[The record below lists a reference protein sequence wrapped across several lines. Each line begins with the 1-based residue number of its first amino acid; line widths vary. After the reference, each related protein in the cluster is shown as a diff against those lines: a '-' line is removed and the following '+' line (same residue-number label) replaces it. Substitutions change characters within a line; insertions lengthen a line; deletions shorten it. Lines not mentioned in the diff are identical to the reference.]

1 MTEETKEQK
10 EEDKETAKK
19 EPENA
24 EKMQF
29 RAEVGKVLDIVV
41 NSLYSNADIFLRELI
56 SNASDACDK
65 LRYMAVMHP
74 EMTADEGGEFQIKI
88 SLDKKA
94 NTLTVSDNGIG
105 MNKDDLINNLGTI
118 AKSGSL
124 EFLNNLDEHAKDA
137 SNLIGQFGV
146 GFYSAFMAAESVE
159 VRTRKAGE
167 PKDKGWLWTSDGKGS
182 FSISPLSDVPRGTS
196 ILLHLKKDF
205 KEYTDIIKVRQIIR
219 QYSDHIS
226 FPVMME
232 KDGKWEAVNSAS
244 ALWTRNKAEITK
256 EQYRDFY
263 RHISHAFDEPWL
275 TLHYKAEG
283 AIEYTGL
290 LFIPETAP
298 FDLFQPD
305 RIKSLKLY
313 TNKVFISDDL
323 PDFMPAYLRFVKGVI
338 DTKDLPLNVSREMLQ
353 KTPVLA
359 KVKKG
364 LIRRLLSELK
374 TRSKDTEDY
383 NKFWTQL
390 GKAFKEGIYEDA
402 DNRTEIAEL
411 SRFYSTRSDKLIS
424 LDDYIAAMPENQKS
438 VYYITGDDLAVLRN
452 SPQLEGFTARGLEVL
467 LFTDP
472 IDEFWTQAMPT
483 YKDKPL
489 KHISL
494 ADDEI
499 KDIPVKS
506 ENKENALPK
515 DEMDALIAYMKIV
528 LKDKVKDVLPT
539 DRLSAS
545 PACLS
550 AAKGDISLSLE
561 RMMKM
566 HGQTLLHDSGRVL
579 EINPSHA
586 LIRKI
591 SDTLQHHKDE
601 KESVL
606 QDAITLL
613 FEQASVAEGESVKNP
628 ADFMGRITRFMIQ
641 AMD

>member
-1 MTEETKEQK
+1 MTEEKEMK
-10 EEDKETAKK
+10 D
-19 EPENA
+19 A

-29 RAEVGKVLDIVV
+29 KAEVGKVLDIVV

-88 SLDKKA
+88 SLDKKE

-146 GFYSAFMAAESVE
+146 GFYSAFMAADSVE
-159 VRTRKAGE
+159 VRTRRAG
-167 PKDKGWLWTSDGKGS
+167 DKKENGWLWTSDGKGS
-182 FSISPLSDVPRGTS
+182 FSISPLSDVARGTS

-205 KEYTDIIKVRQIIR
+205 KEYTDPIKIRQIIR

-263 RHISHAFDEPWL
+263 RHISHAFDEPWM

-298 FDLFQPD
+298 FDLFQQD
-305 RIKSLKLY
+305 RVKSLKLY

-364 LIRRLLSELK
+364 LVRRLLSELK
-374 TRSKDTEDY
+374 ARSKDADDY
-383 NKFWTQL
+383 NKFWMQL

-424 LDDYIAAMPENQKS
+424 LDDYISAMPEKQKS
-438 VYYITGDDLAVLRN
+438 IYYITGDDLAVLRN

-472 IDEFWTQAMPT
+472 IDEFWTQVMPV
-483 YKDKPL
+483 YKEKPL

-499 KDIPVKS
+499 KDIPLTN
-506 ENKENALPK
+506 ENKEEALSK
-515 DEMDALIAYMKIV
+515 EQLDALIAYMKIV
-528 LKDKVKDVLPT
+528 LKDKVKDVTAT
-539 DRLSAS
+539 DRLAAS

-550 AAKGDISLSLE
+550 AAKGDISLNLE

-566 HGQTLLHDSGRVL
+566 HGQPLLHDSGRVL
-579 EINPSHA
+579 EINPSHT
-586 LIRKI
+586 LIHKI
-591 SDTLQHHKDE
+591 SESLQNHKQE
-601 KESVL
+601 KEIIL

-613 FEQASVAEGESVKNP
+613 FEQASVAEGEPVKNP
-628 ADFMGRITRFMIQ
+628 ADFMGRITKFMIQ
-641 AMD
+641 AMS

>member
-1 MTEETKEQK
+1 MTEENKEEQK
-10 EEDKETAKK
+10 EIKN
-19 EPENA
+19 EPKNA
-24 EKMQF
+24 EKMEF

-88 SLDKKA
+88 ALDKKN
-94 NTLTVSDNGIG
+94 NTLTISDNGIG

-146 GFYSAFMAAESVE
+146 GFYSAFMAADSVE
-159 VRTRKAGE
+159 VRTRRAGE
-167 PKDKGWLWTSDGKGS
+167 PKDQGWLWTSEGKGS
-182 FSISPLSDVPRGTS
+182 FSISPLPDVSRGTS

-205 KEYTDIIKVRQIIR
+205 KEYTDAIKVRQIIR

-263 RHISHAFDEPWL
+263 RHISHAFDEPWM

-290 LFIPETAP
+290 LFIPENAP
-298 FDLFQPD
+298 FDLFQQD

-364 LIRRLLSELK
+364 LVRRLLSELK
-374 TRSKDTEDY
+374 TRAKDAEDY
-383 NKFWTQL
+383 NKFWVQL
-390 GKAFKEGIYEDA
+390 GKAFKEGIYEDV
-402 DNRTEIAEL
+402 DNRVEIAEL

-424 LDDYIAAMPENQKS
+424 LDDYIAAMPEQQKS
-438 VYYITGDDLAVLRN
+438 IYYITGEDLAVLRN

-472 IDEFWTQAMPT
+472 IDEFWTQAMPI

-494 ADDEI
+494 ADEEI

-506 ENKENALPK
+506 ENKEAALPK
-515 DEMDALIAYMKIV
+515 DELDALISYMKIV

-539 DRLSAS
+539 DRLAAS

-550 AAKGDISLSLE
+550 AAKGDISLNLE

-566 HGQTLLHDSGRVL
+566 HGQQLLHDSGRVL
-579 EINPSHA
+579 EINPSHT
-586 LIRKI
+586 LVHKI

-613 FEQASVAEGESVKNP
+613 FEQASVAEGEPIKNP

-641 AMD
+641 AME

>member
-1 MTEETKEQK
+1 MSGK
-10 EEDKETAKK
+10 EES
-19 EPENA
+19 
-24 EKMQF
+24 MQF

-41 NSLYSNADIFLRELI
+41 NSLYSNVDIFLRELI

-65 LRYMAVMHP
+65 LRYMALTHP

-88 SLDKKA
+88 SLDKKE
-94 NTLTVSDNGIG
+94 NTLTITDNGIG

-124 EFLNNLDEHAKDA
+124 EFLNNLEEHAKDA

-146 GFYSAFMAAESVE
+146 GFYSAFMAADSVE
-159 VRTRKAGE
+159 VRTRRAGE
-167 PKDKGWLWTSDGKGS
+167 DKNQGWLWTSDGKGS
-182 FSISPLSDVPRGTS
+182 FKISPIEGETPRGTS
-196 ILLHLKKDF
+196 ILLHLKKEF
-205 KEYTDIIKVRQIIR
+205 KEYSDPIKIRQIIR

-244 ALWTRNKAEITK
+244 ALWTRNKGEITK

-290 LFIPETAP
+290 LFIPENAP
-298 FDLFQPD
+298 FDLFQQD
-305 RIKSLKLY
+305 RIKGPKLY
-313 TNKVFISDDL
+313 TNKVFISDDI

-353 KTPVLA
+353 KTPVLS

-364 LIRRLLSELK
+364 LVRRLLAELK
-374 TRSKDTEDY
+374 NRAKNPDDY
-383 NKFWTQL
+383 NKFWLQL
-390 GKAFKEGIYEDA
+390 GKAFKEGIYEDI
-402 DNRTEIAEL
+402 DNRNEVAEL
-411 SRFYSTRSDKLIS
+411 SRFYSTKSDKLIS
-424 LDDYIAAMPENQKS
+424 LDDYISGMQPNQKS
-438 VYYITGDDLAVLRN
+438 IYYITGEDLAVLRN
-452 SPQLEGFTARGLEVL
+452 SPQLEGFAARGLEVL
-467 LFTDP
+467 LLVDP

-483 YKDKPL
+483 YKEKPL

-499 KDIPVKS
+499 KDIPFKRDNQDKALEKS
-506 ENKENALPK
+506 EL
-515 DEMDALIAYMKIV
+515 DALISYMKLV
-528 LKDKVKDVLPT
+528 LKDKVKEVSVT
-539 DRLSAS
+539 DRLASS

-550 AAKGDISLSLE
+550 AAKGDISLNLE

-566 HGQTLLHDSGRVL
+566 HGQPILHDSGRVL
-579 EINPSHA
+579 EINPYHP
-586 LIRKI
+586 LIHKI
-591 SDTLQHHKDE
+591 SHTLQHSKDD

-606 QDAITLL
+606 QDAVMLL
-613 FEQASVAEGESVKNP
+613 FEQASVAEGEPIKNP
-628 ADFMGRITRFMIQ
+628 ADFMARITKFMIQ
-641 AMD
+641 AMN